1 MAELDP
7 YATLGVATD
16 APEFVIQA
24 AYRACLKKYHPDHYA
39 GSDARQRTAD
49 ILEAYRL
56 IGTSES
62 RSEFD
67 RLYQGRQQKS
77 QFEEGHAE
85 GRPTAE
91 SVDQTPMPMPDK
103 QLSKGANS
111 VWLAGM
117 GIVVVLVMAWQVGTL
132 RSPTQKNEETT
143 KAAISRVDPP
153 APSPTPEPTS
163 TQSPTTLSVC
173 RGFSCRV
180 MTPFGW
186 GGIEA
191 GVTVDSAQR
200 ASGLKIRD
208 DGHYTDAGDGTCL
221 AYEVVGG
228 PKNMQMLVESGV
240 VTTVEAYLDSA
251 GAVFRTDRGVKLGD
265 PESSVRKAYKQLKQL
280 PDIYSEPPDK
290 KLIYYEPGGERGIK
304 FSINGGK
311 VTGISVGSR
320 SIEYVEGCL

>member
-1 MAELDP
+1 MTEFDP

-24 AYRACLKKYHPDHYA
+24 AYRACLKKYHPDHYS
-39 GSDARQRTAD
+39 GGDARQRTAD

-56 IGTSES
+56 IGTPES

-67 RLYQGRQQKS
+67 RYHQDRCQSGGFPEGESAGRS
-77 QFEEGHAE
+77 TGA
-85 GRPTAE
+85 
-91 SVDQTPMPMPDK
+91 SVDQAPVPIRNQK
-103 QLSKGANS
+103 LEYWSNGI
-111 VWLAGM
+111 WLAGL
-117 GIVVVLVMAWQVGTL
+117 GIVIALVLAWKAGTL
-132 RSPTQKNEETT
+132 TSESHQSEEPT
-143 KAAISRVDPP
+143 KATNSRVDPP
-153 APSPTPEPTS
+153 AASSVPTPTPTAAL
-163 TQSPTTLSVC
+163 QSEC
-173 RGFSCRV
+173 RGISCRV

-191 GVTVDSAQR
+191 GVTTDSAQR

-228 PKNMQMLVESGV
+228 PKNLQMLVENGV
-240 VTTVEAYLDSA
+240 VTTVEAYLEPT

-265 PESSVRKAYKQLKQL
+265 PEFAVRKAYNHLKQL

-290 KLIYYEPGGERGIK
+290 KLFYYEPGGERGIK